1 MGDLPLPGGAFHG
14 RKGQEMKSVMILSML
29 LLALLFQPSWVR
41 ADNPDPE
48 AADLPI
54 YLKDRGTGV
63 PTSMFGTYVVSG
75 ELLIYPFFE
84 YYYDDNMEYAPAE
97 LSYGLNEDYRGKYR
111 ASEWL
116 IFLGYGMTDMVAL
129 EVEVAV
135 IDATL
140 EKSRDDPSDMPDRIF
155 ESGLGDVQMQ
165 LDWRWVTESEHRPEV
180 FSYAEVVFPFNKDK
194 VLIGTSDWEIK
205 LGIGAIRGYRWGT
218 VTGRAAVEY
227 SAEESKLELGEIAI
241 EYLKRVSPSWRLYTG
256 VEAAQDEVELI
267 LEAQWHLSRYAFIK
281 FNTAFGLT
289 SKATDWAPELG
300 IMFRI
305 PLR

>member
-1 MGDLPLPGGAFHG
+1 VRVLVILCVLLVIVSSQPLPALAEAPNVEGSDLP
-14 RKGQEMKSVMILSML
+14 V
-29 LLALLFQPSWVR
+29 
-41 ADNPDPE
+41 
-48 AADLPI
+48 

-63 PTSMFGTYVVSG
+63 PTSMFGTYALPG

-84 YYYDDNMEYAPAE
+84 YYYDNNYEYAPVE
-97 LSYGLNEDYRGKYR
+97 LGYGLNEDFRGKYR
-111 ASEWL
+111 AKEYL
-116 IFLGYGMTDMVAL
+116 IFLGYGITDMVAL
-129 EVEVAV
+129 EIEVAG

-140 EKSRDDPSDMPDRIF
+140 EKSCDDPSEMPDTLS

-165 LDWRWVTESEHRPEV
+165 LDWRWVKETEHRPEV
-180 FSYAEVVFPFNKDK
+180 FSYAEVVFPFNKDDI
-194 VLIGTSDWEIK
+194 LIGTSDWEFK
-205 LGIGAIRGYRWGT
+205 LGVGAIRGYRWGT
-218 VTGRAAVEY
+218 MTGRAAVEY
-227 SAEESKLELGEIAI
+227 SAEESKVELGEVAI

-256 VEAAQDEVELI
+256 IEAAQDEVELI